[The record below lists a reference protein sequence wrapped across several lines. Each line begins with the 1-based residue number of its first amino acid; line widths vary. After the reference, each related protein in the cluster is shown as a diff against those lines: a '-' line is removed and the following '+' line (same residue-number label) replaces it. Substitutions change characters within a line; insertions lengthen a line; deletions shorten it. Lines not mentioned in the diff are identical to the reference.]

1 MVCNCSQPRK
11 AHGTPCCAL
20 NERTDSGVTGLSNV
34 GDMLVVN
41 FVSLLAAPIYRDVQ
55 CLQLLN
61 QTSEQTR
68 LNGELALVN
77 FQKNII
83 NLDGK
88 RNYDFPRFAEI
99 KRRLDFYWTEMAM
112 LSLSKGHR
120 VNRMLK

>member
-1 MVCNCSQPRK
+1 MANSACRYKAHSEEQTKRKRDACDSDRRVNTVDHGSDPSLHLFSDDKKNYNSSGSMVCNCSQPRK

-61 QTSEQTR
+61 QTSEQT
-68 LNGELALVN
+68 
-77 FQKNII
+77 Q
-83 NLDGK
+83 
-88 RNYDFPRFAEI
+88 
-99 KRRLDFYWTEMAM
+99 
-112 LSLSKGHR
+112 
-120 VNRMLK
+120 